1 MMAAP
6 DILDAPSGRK
16 AALVEAALIWN
27 ALFLNDVRIAFRA
40 ESAPTIS
47 VVMVSR
53 GARHLLAWT
62 LTKLAAQQAFA
73 GVRFEVI
80 LVDNASDP
88 ETATLFGRIDGA
100 RILRNAQN
108 AGFGPAC
115 NQGAA
120 EARGRYLLFLNP
132 DVDLM
137 PGALDA
143 LVAAFAQAD
152 DVGIVGAR
160 LVFPGG
166 ILQEAGAGFQDD
178 PQLTHPYGR
187 GGLDPFAPEASYAR
201 DVGYVS
207 GAVLMIEAGLFAE
220 LGGFDDR
227 FAPAYF
233 EDTDLCLRCQQAGR
247 RVVYQPRAIAIHVEN
262 ATSVRRS
269 DVEALLD
276 RNRARFRERH
286 GTWLFGQGPP
296 RSGFAPRDDAPFAL
310 RILYVDDRA
319 PHQDLGAGL
328 PRANTILNAMAELGY
343 AVTLCSVYG
352 EREEPAA
359 TYRDLSDRIE
369 VIEPCGREGFRRL
382 VTERAGFYDV
392 LWVSRPPHIRMVC
405 EVLRDLDLTP
415 RDVGRGR
422 VVFDSESLFALREFV
437 VDALNGRPASGP
449 GLARASAEEIR
460 QVAVADHVVCVSEAD
475 ARLLRRAGVPDP
487 VVLGH
492 VQAPDVRAPHADAPG
507 FSARRGFVF
516 IGSLARE
523 GEPNIDSLDWFFGHV
538 WERLRAA
545 LPDAHLTIVGTVA
558 PSIAERL
565 SRPGV
570 TVLGRV
576 DDPGPALDAARV
588 ALAPT
593 RYAAGLPH
601 KVLETVTRGL
611 PGLVTPIL
619 AGQMGW
625 PDGTG
630 YRIRDWHDPE
640 GFARGLVDLHED
652 ADEWARVQR
661 AGLDQVGRECDADAY
676 RAILRRLC
684 EAPVFA

>member
-27 ALFLNDVRIAFRA
+27 ALFLNDVRIAFRGEA
-40 ESAPTIS
+40 NPTVS
-47 VVMVSR
+47 VVVVSR

-73 GVRFEVI
+73 GARFEVI

-88 ETATLFGRIDGA
+88 ETRALFGRIDGA
-100 RILRNAQN
+100 RILLNAEN

-120 EARGRYLLFLNP
+120 QARGRYLLFLNP
-132 DVDLM
+132 DVDMM
-137 PGALDA
+137 PGALGA
-143 LVAAFAQAD
+143 LVEAFAED

-178 PQLTHPYGR
+178 PQLTHPHGR
-187 GGLDPFAPEASYAR
+187 GGLDPFAPEASHAR

-207 GAVLMIEAGLFAE
+207 GAVLMIERALFTE
-220 LGGFDDR
+220 LGGFDDL

-233 EDTDLCLRCQQAGR
+233 EDTDLCLRCQQVGR
-247 RVVYQPRAIAIHVEN
+247 RVVYQPRAIAIHVEG
-262 ATSVRRS
+262 ATSVRRA

-286 GTWLFGQGPP
+286 GAWLFAQGPA
-296 RSGFAPRDDAPFAL
+296 RTGFAPRDDAPFAL
-310 RILYVDDRA
+310 RVLYVDDRA

-328 PRANTILNAMAELGY
+328 PRANTIVNAMAELGY

-359 TYRDLSDRIE
+359 TYRDLSTRIE

-382 VTERAGFYDV
+382 VTERAGDYDV

-405 EVLRDLDLTP
+405 EVLRDLGLNP
-415 RDVGRGR
+415 RDVGRTR
-422 VVFDSESLFALREFV
+422 VVFDSESLYALRDFV
-437 VDALNGRPASGP
+437 VEALKGRPASGP
-449 GLARASAEEIR
+449 ALARASAEEVR
-460 QVAVADHVVCVSEAD
+460 LVAAADHVVCVSEAD
-475 ARLLRRAGVPDP
+475 ARLLRGAGVPSP

-492 VQAPDVRAPHADAPG
+492 VQAPRSDPPG
-507 FSARRGFVF
+507 FAARRGFVF

-523 GEPNIDSLDWFFGHV
+523 GEPNIDSLDWFFGQV
-538 WERLRAA
+538 WEPLRAA
-545 LPDAHLTIVGTVA
+545 LPQAHLTVIGTVA

-565 SRPGV
+565 TRPGV

-593 RYAAGLPH
+593 RFAAGIPH
-601 KVLETVTRGL
+601 KVLETATRGL
-611 PGLVTPIL
+611 PSVVTPIL

-630 YRIRDWHDPE
+630 YRVHDWHDPA
-640 GFARGLVDLHED
+640 GFAEALVALHESED
-652 ADEWARVQR
+652 AWTRVQR
-661 AGLDQVGRECDADAY
+661 AGLAQVASECDAQAY
-676 RAILRRLC
+676 RAVLRRLC